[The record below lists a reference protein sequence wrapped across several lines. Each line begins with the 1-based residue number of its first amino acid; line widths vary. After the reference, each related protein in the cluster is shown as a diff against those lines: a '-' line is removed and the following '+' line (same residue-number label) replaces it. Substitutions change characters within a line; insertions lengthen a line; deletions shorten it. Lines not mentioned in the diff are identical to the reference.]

1 MAAITSAVIGV
12 GAGAYQAIQGAKQK
26 KQAQNELNNYE
37 RQALTNAYENIQIST
52 VGSDMIKEQ
61 NARTTSNILDL
72 AQNAGARGVFGALPK
87 IQEVNNNANQE
98 ARAYL
103 DSQVQ
108 KRNYAIAD
116 DEVALRKIKENRDVE
131 NLSAISSQINAGEQA
146 MQDGIYSGLSAISS
160 LGRAVDSKRA
170 NKIKTNDLK
179 TKSTTSS
186 AIPQYK
192 EDDYSFKHDY
202 E

>member
-72 AQNAGARGVFGALPK
+72 AQNAGTRGVFGALPK
-87 IQEVNNNANQE
+87 IQAQTNESNQE

-103 DSQVQ
+103 DNQVQ
-108 KRNYAIAD
+108 KRSYAIAD
-116 DEVALRKIKENRDVE
+116 DEVALRKLKENRDSE

-146 MQDGIYSGLSAISS
+146 MQDGIYYSSLSAISS
-160 LGRAVDSKRA
+160 LGRSIDTKKS
-170 NKIKTNDLK
+170 KIKNNDLK
-179 TKSTTSS
+179 TKSTTST
-186 AIPQYK
+186 AMPQYK
-192 EDDYSFKHDY
+192 EDDSSFKYDY